1 MSRMTDRPKGRRPR
15 RQFDDDFKAQAVRLV
30 REAVER
36 IPEDFLAIMENVDVQ
51 VRRWPGPDQRAE
63 AGLGEGETLL
73 GLYHGIALTERDSHY
88 GGSLPDTITIYRDA
102 LLSVCNDEDEVVEE
116 VRITVI
122 HEIAHYFGIDEDRLH
137 QLGWG

>member
-1 MSRMTDRPKGRRPR
+1 MPVRMSEARFEELVGDALDQIPAELTRAIDNVVILIEPR
-15 RQFDDDFKAQAVRLV
+15 NPDD
-30 REAVER
+30 
-36 IPEDFLAIMENVDVQ
+36 PH
-51 VRRWPGPDQRAE
+51 
-63 AGLGEGETLL
+63 LL

-88 GGSLPDTITIYRDA
+88 GGSLPDTVTIYRDA
-102 LLSVCNDEDEVVEE
+102 LLDVCADEAEVIEE

>member
-1 MSRMTDRPKGRRPR
+1 MPVVMSEDRFEELVGDALDLIPPELARAIDNVVVLIEPR
-15 RQFDDDFKAQAVRLV
+15 
-30 REAVER
+30 
-36 IPEDFLAIMENVDVQ
+36 N
-51 VRRWPGPDQRAE
+51 PDE
-63 AGLGEGETLL
+63 PHLL

-88 GGSLPDTITIYRDA
+88 GGSLPDTITVYRDA
-102 LLSVCNDEDEVVEE
+102 LLAVCADEEQVVEE

>member
-1 MSRMTDRPKGRRPR
+1 MPVVMSEARFEELVGDALDSIPPELSRAIDNVVVLIEPR
-15 RQFDDDFKAQAVRLV
+15 NPDD
-30 REAVER
+30 
-36 IPEDFLAIMENVDVQ
+36 PH
-51 VRRWPGPDQRAE
+51 
-63 AGLGEGETLL
+63 LL

-88 GGSLPDTITIYRDA
+88 GGSLPDTVTIYRDA
-102 LLSVCNDEDEVVEE
+102 LLAVCADEEEVVEE

>member
-1 MSRMTDRPKGRRPR
+1 MPVRMSEARFEELVGDALDQIPTELTRAIDNVVILIEPR
-15 RQFDDDFKAQAVRLV
+15 NPDD
-30 REAVER
+30 
-36 IPEDFLAIMENVDVQ
+36 PH
-51 VRRWPGPDQRAE
+51 
-63 AGLGEGETLL
+63 LL

-88 GGSLPDTITIYRDA
+88 GGSLPDTVTIYRDA
-102 LLSVCNDEDEVVEE
+102 LLDVCVDESEVVEE